1 MTTWVVDAS
10 VSAKWVLREQL
21 SDNAL
26 TLLDPSNNLLAP
38 DLLLAEVANVLW
50 KKVRSGELTGEMAL
64 ERYSALMGMG
74 VTIIASAA
82 LSRRALEIAIETGR
96 TAYDALYLALAEKH
110 DCRVVTADERLVNA
124 LRSTPWNSCV
134 VWLAETA

>member
-1 MTTWVVDAS
+1 
-10 VSAKWVLREQL
+10 
-21 SDNAL
+21 
-26 TLLDPSNNLLAP
+26 
-38 DLLLAEVANVLW
+38 
-50 KKVRSGELTGEMAL
+50 
-64 ERYSALMGMG
+64 MG

-110 DCRVVTADERLVNA
+110 GCRVVTADERLVNA
-124 LRSTPWNSCV
+124 LRSTPWNSRV